1 MCLCGSPNFV
11 TFVPLWFPKLC
22 DLCAFVVISPK
33 LRHYKN
39 NSSSNPMAISNR
51 ERVGR
56 ALDFLREG
64 LYPFIER
71 EMKASYGQK
80 WLAVALS
87 CLPESYTI
95 RRTGDAVLKE
105 DVSALL
111 IVLWEQWNE
120 VFKKTLG
127 RSDRSLA
134 SELRDVR
141 NAWAHNDAFSLDD
154 AYRAFDSISRLLSSV
169 SADTQEVEKQKQ
181 EILRLRFEEQAR
193 RETRRQAIAP
203 TEGQPMSGLKPW
215 REIATPHP
223 DVASGRYQEAE
234 FAADL
239 WQVYLDQGSDEYR
252 LPNEFFGRTYL
263 TEGLKQLL
271 TNALIRLTGAG
282 GDPVIELQTNFGGG
296 KTHAILAL
304 YHLFFGVETKDLPGM
319 EPVLQAAAVNEPP
332 KNVNTVVIVGNKLS
346 PGTVEKKRDGVRVHT
361 LWGEIA
367 WQLGGKEGYEMV
379 READETATNPGD
391 VLKELFNRYAP
402 CLILID
408 EWVAYAR
415 QLHERADLPGGS
427 FDTHFTFAQTL
438 SESAKNADRTLLV
451 VSIPSS
457 DIEIGGERG
466 TEALD
471 RLKNAIGRIQ
481 SPWRPA
487 SAEES
492 FEIVRRRLFQTT
504 TDPQLFVARDA
515 VIKAFSEMYR
525 TQGQEFPSE
534 CLEADYRRRLRE
546 AYPIHPE
553 FFDRLYSDWSTLDK
567 FQRTRGVLRLM
578 AKVIHSLWEREDKS
592 LLIMPSHVPMD
603 DAQVQSELTR
613 YLDDNWVPIIEKD
626 VDGPNSLPLDIDRQ
640 NSNLGRYSAC
650 RRVTR
655 TIYLGSAPTI
665 RAANRGLEDK
675 RIKLGCVQPGETVA
689 IFGDALRRLTD
700 RATYLYIDG
709 NRYWISN
716 QPNVTRTAQDRANL
730 LFEERYKVTEEI
742 VRRLKADQQRG
753 EFGAI
758 HIAPESTADIPDD
771 PHLGVRLIVLS
782 PGQPHSKSAEDSPA
796 RRLVAEILNQRGG
809 SPRYYKNTLVF
820 VAADKSN
827 LENLEKNVA
836 GYLAWNSI
844 VADQETLNLDVS
856 QRKQAITKR
865 DQADKEVSLI
875 LNQTYQWLLVP
886 EQPEPQGGIQWT
898 DNRIPGDDSPIDRA
912 SRKLVHE
919 GQLITHYSGDN
930 LRMDALDKYL
940 WRSTNHIDIKRLWEY
955 LAQYLYLP
963 RLKNPDVLLQA
974 VREGVRS
981 TLVEENFGYAEGWDE
996 AKQRY
1001 TGLVILRDINPS
1013 ISSHSLLVKPDV
1025 AMGQLEAEKPANP
1038 PTAAETDSVI
1048 SSDPDRPLYLTSG
1061 VRLTAKESPDDL
1073 VEKKPVLRRFYG
1085 IVSIDPLRINRDAPA
1100 IANEIIQHL
1109 TRLSGA
1115 RVKVTLEIE
1124 AEIPD
1129 GAPDDVV
1136 RTVTENCRTLKFNN
1150 QSFEP
1155 E

>member
-1 MCLCGSPNFV
+1 
-11 TFVPLWFPKLC
+11 
-22 DLCAFVVISPK
+22 
-33 LRHYKN
+33 
-39 NSSSNPMAISNR
+39 MAISNR

-127 RSDRSLA
+127 RSDRSLT

-471 RLKNAIGRIQ
+471 RLKNAIGRVQ

-492 FEIVRRRLFQTT
+492 FEIVRRRLFQTM
-504 TDPQLFVARDA
+504 TDSELYVARDA

-525 TQGQEFPSE
+525 TQAQEFPSE
-534 CLEADYRRRLRE
+534 CREADYGRRLRE

-578 AKVIHSLWEREDKS
+578 AKVIHSLWERDDKS
-592 LLIMPSHVPMD
+592 LLIMPAHVPMD

-689 IFGDALRRLTD
+689 TFGDALRRLTD

-771 PHLGVRLIVLS
+771 PHLGVRLVVLG

-844 VADQETLNLDVS
+844 VADKETLNLDVS
-856 QRKQAITKR
+856 QNKQAITKR
-865 DQADKEVSLI
+865 DQADKDVSTI
-875 LNQTYQWLLVP
+875 LNQTYKWLLVP
-886 EQPEPQGGIQWT
+886 EQPDPQKGIHWT
-898 DNRIPGDDSPIDRA
+898 DTNAQGDDSPIDRA

-919 GQLITHYSGDN
+919 EQLITHYSGDN
-930 LRMDALDKYL
+930 LRREALDKYL
-940 WRSTNHIDIKRLWEY
+940 WRSTNHIDLKRLWEY

-963 RLKNPDVLLQA
+963 RLKNQDVLLQT
-974 VREGVRS
+974 VRNGVRS
-981 TLVEENFGYAEGWDE
+981 TLVQENFAYAEGWDE

-1013 ISSHSLLVKPDV
+1013 ISSHILLVKPDV

-1038 PTAAETDSVI
+1038 PTTAETDSVI
-1048 SSDPDRPLYLTSG
+1048 SSDPDRPPSLPSG
-1061 VRLTAKESPDDL
+1061 VGLTAKESPDDL

-1100 IANEIIQHL
+1100 ITNEVIQHL

-1150 QSFEP
+1150 QSFEL